1 MAAKIK
7 PVIAQLATWLT
18 ALESSGSPVF
28 SEVFKYFVT
37 PKDVNNL
44 NIDGAACIDVDS
56 FSTEKEL
63 NGYVTSHE
71 VKMSIYGYY
80 KDPDNDVLYEAVLDA
95 ISAIT
100 EMLADRYEQFDD
112 ETIHC
117 THDAA
122 EFQDIFKFK
131 DYEVPIPPGFAG
143 FRLELTVNIESS
155 TI

>member
-7 PVIAQLATWLT
+7 SVISQVASWLGS
-18 ALESSGSPVF
+18 LESGGSPVF
-28 SEVFKYFVT
+28 SEVFTHFVT
-37 PKDVNNL
+37 PKEVNNL
-44 NIDGAACIDVDS
+44 NINGAAVIELDN

-80 KDPDNDVLYEAVLDA
+80 KDPDSDALYEAVLDA

-100 EMLADRYEQFDD
+100 EMFADRYEQFDD
-112 ETIHC
+112 ETIRC
-117 THDAA
+117 THDDAQ
-122 EFQDIFKFK
+122 FVDVFKFK
-131 DYEVPIPPGFAG
+131 DYEAHIPPEFAG
-143 FRLELTVNIESS
+143 FRLDVTVTIDSS